1 MQNLTLQNKKR
12 NYILGIPALLMSLY
26 LIISGAKPF
35 IAFVSGDDTALLD
48 TFDKVSGLNAY
59 FIDFLENGYQ
69 MPYEFSIKAWFFI
82 PAIILLLIAILS
94 FVIPNRK
101 ARVITSIVL
110 TIITIIA
117 TIIATIIIFISAK
130 ELTYW
135 GDSLSNMY
143 TFTCLGMIIL
153 SLVGINMFSTN

>member
-1 MQNLTLQNKKR
+1 MKNLTLQNKKR

-35 IAFVSGDDTALLD
+35 IAFVSGNSDMLYENSS
-48 TFDKVSGLNAY
+48 FESY
-59 FIDFLENGYQ
+59 FFDFLTNGFQ
-69 MPYEFSIKAWFFI
+69 TSYELIIKISFFI

-101 ARVITSIVL
+101 ARIIVSIVL

-117 TIIATIIIFISAK
+117 TIIATIVIFISAK

-135 GDSLSNMY
+135 GDSLSNTY

-153 SLVGINMFSTN
+153 SLVEINMFSAN

>member
-26 LIISGAKPF
+26 LIISGTKPF
-35 IAFVSGDDTALLD
+35 IALVSGNSDMLYENSS
-48 TFDKVSGLNAY
+48 FESY
-59 FIDFLENGYQ
+59 FFDFLDNGYQ
-69 MPYEFSIKAWFFI
+69 IPYEICIKAWFFI

-101 ARVITSIVL
+101 ARIIVSIVL
-110 TIITIIA
+110 SIITIIA
-117 TIIATIIIFISAK
+117 TLIATILISISAQD
-130 ELTYW
+130 LTRW
-135 GDSLSNMY
+135 GDSLSNTY

-153 SLVGINMFSTN
+153 SLVGVNMFSTN

>member
-35 IAFVSGDDTALLD
+35 IAFVSGNSDMLYEDSSLG
-48 TFDKVSGLNAY
+48 SY
-59 FIDFLENGYQ
+59 FFDFLTNGFQ
-69 MPYEFSIKAWFFI
+69 TSYELIIKISFFI

-101 ARVITSIVL
+101 ARVIVSIVL

-117 TIIATIIIFISAK
+117 TIIATIVISISVK
-130 ELTYW
+130 DITYW
-135 GDSLSNMY
+135 GDSLSNTY

-153 SLVGINMFSTN
+153 SLVEINMFSAN

>member
-26 LIISGAKPF
+26 LIISGTKPF
-35 IAFVSGDDTALLD
+35 IALVSGNSDMLYEN
-48 TFDKVSGLNAY
+48 FNFESY
-59 FIDFLENGYQ
+59 FFDFLDNGYQ
-69 MPYEFSIKAWFFI
+69 IPYEFSIKALFFI

-101 ARVITSIVL
+101 ARIIVSISL
-110 TIITIIA
+110 TIIAVIATLIA
-117 TIIATIIIFISAK
+117 TILISISAQD
-130 ELTYW
+130 LTRW
-135 GDSLSNMY
+135 GDSLSNTY

-153 SLVGINMFSTN
+153 SLVGVNMFSAN

>member
-26 LIISGAKPF
+26 LIISGTKPF
-35 IAFVSGDDTALLD
+35 IAFISGNYDMLYENSS
-48 TFDKVSGLNAY
+48 FESY
-59 FIDFLENGYQ
+59 FFDFLDNGYQ
-69 MPYEFSIKAWFFI
+69 IPYEICIKAWFFI

-101 ARVITSIVL
+101 ARVIVSIAL

-117 TIIATIIIFISAK
+117 TLIATILISISAQD
-130 ELTYW
+130 LTRW
-135 GDSLSNMY
+135 GDSLSNTY
-143 TFTCLGMIIL
+143 IFTCLGMIIL
-153 SLVGINMFSTN
+153 SLVGINMFSVN

>member
-26 LIISGAKPF
+26 LIISGTKPF
-35 IAFVSGDDTALLD
+35 IALVSGNSDMLYENSS
-48 TFDKVSGLNAY
+48 FESY
-59 FIDFLENGYQ
+59 FFDFLDNGYQ
-69 MPYEFSIKAWFFI
+69 MPYEISIKACFFI

-101 ARVITSIVL
+101 ARVIVSIAL

-117 TIIATIIIFISAK
+117 TLIATVVILISAQD
-130 ELTYW
+130 LTRW
-135 GDSLSNMY
+135 GYSLSNTY